1 MAALVV
7 ALNACAVGP
16 DYHAPIS
23 RLNSFKNAPAAHER
37 VAAPS
42 ARLDEWWVGFDDP
55 VLTQIIRRALDQ
67 NLDLAASFARVAQA
81 RAAASA
87 AGAKLAPS
95 ADFSAQASAVRQSL
109 ATPAGAIGQGF
120 GYSRDERVYEVGA
133 TASWEIDL
141 FGGLRRGAQAAR
153 AEAQAAEAERLGTR
167 ISVCAESADAYFRI
181 RGDQARI
188 TVAEQQIQVESRL
201 VDLVRQRRARGVSS
215 EREVAQAEAL
225 LEQAQTVLPLL
236 NIDLGAQLNR
246 LDVLL
251 GVQPGTYAKELEAG
265 REIPAIPG
273 IPDNDQPLDVLRRR
287 PDIIAAERRVAAA
300 SARIGVALSDYY
312 PKLSLSGVLG
322 FETVNSSPLFSAN
335 AFQPIGTGAVR
346 WRLFDFGRVSA
357 EVAAARGAD
366 AEALARYQL
375 SVLRAAEDV
384 ENALLGLV
392 QTERRTREL
401 KNEVASLTRARDLSQ
416 QSYVSGVIPLTDVLD
431 ANRLLLTARDDLQ
444 QSRADDARAAVRV
457 FRALGGGW
465 SGH

>member
-1 MAALVV
+1 LRLRLRRRFEQRRVDAQPDVLRIGKLTPAEHAALAGLLGRPQRFTSSLSVDLRV
-7 ALNACAVGP
+7 IDTALRDAG
-16 DYHAPIS
+16 
-23 RLNSFKNAPAAHER
+23 
-37 VAAPS
+37 
-42 ARLDEWWVGFDDP
+42 
-55 VLTQIIRRALDQ
+55 
-67 NLDLAASFARVAQA
+67 LA
-81 RAAASA
+81 
-87 AGAKLAPS
+87 
-95 ADFSAQASAVRQSL
+95 DSL
-109 ATPAGAIGQGF
+109 
-120 GYSRDERVYEVGA
+120 
-133 TASWEIDL
+133 
-141 FGGLRRGAQAAR
+141 RGALEELDGPLVHLPTAR

-188 TVAEQQIQVESRL
+188 TVAGEQIQVESRL

-225 LEQAQTVLPLL
+225 LKQAQTVLPLL

-246 LDVLL
+246 LDVLM
-251 GVQPGTYAKELEAG
+251 GVQPGTYAKELETS
-265 REIPAIPG
+265 REIPTIPG

-300 SARIGVALSDYY
+300 NARIGVALSDYY
-312 PKLSLSGVLG
+312 PKISLSGVLG
-322 FETVNSSPLFSAN
+322 FESLSSSHLFSAE

-346 WRLFDFGRVSA
+346 WRIFDFGRVSA

-384 ENALLGLV
+384 ENAFLGLV

-401 KNEVASLTRARDLSQ
+401 KDEVASLIRARDLSQ

-431 ANRLLLTARDDLQ
+431 ANRLLLTARDDLE

-465 SGH
+465 SG